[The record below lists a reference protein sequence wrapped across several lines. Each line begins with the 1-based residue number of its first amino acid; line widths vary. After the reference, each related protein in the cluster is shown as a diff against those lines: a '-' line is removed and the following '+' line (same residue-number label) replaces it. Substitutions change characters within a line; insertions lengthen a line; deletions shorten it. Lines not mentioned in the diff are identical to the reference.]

1 MCRGID
7 IWGWEVWFW
16 SKKCGVV
23 LIKSPYVQV
32 WNSQTIKK
40 NNKLDAPSFSRWE
53 FVLVIP
59 LKLDTLV
66 WSPLEQGIG
75 FLGMGL
81 SHEPP
86 FFLESKPHQFSCVC
100 NRKGQA
106 GLEGI
111 DLLAEGSTGS
121 QLVTSD
127 SYLLTS
133 TSSSNGRWSRS
144 IWWRTSCRL
153 LVHRLESRYF
163 FWYWG
168 KRT

>member
-1 MCRGID
+1 MEGV
-7 IWGWEVWFW
+7 E
-16 SKKCGVV
+16 KKCGVV
-23 LIKSPYVQV
+23 LINAPYVQV

-40 NNKLDAPSFSRWE
+40 NNKLGAPSFSRWE
-53 FVLVIP
+53 FVLVIA
-59 LKLDTLV
+59 LKLDSLV

-75 FLGMGL
+75 FLGLNL

-86 FFLESKPHQFSCVC
+86 SFLESKPHQFSCVC

-111 DLLAEGSTGS
+111 YLLAEGSTGS

-144 IWWRTSCRL
+144 S
-153 LVHRLESRYF
+153 
-163 FWYWG
+163 
-168 KRT
+168 